1 MDKNQFVL
9 LTVTFDDESWNKV
22 KDKFDALQRTYS
34 DGVVF
39 IAAGIWLI
47 DRTKAEIALIKLTE
61 QLHRLRTPFVVAP
74 VSSRPTICAGDSELQ
89 QAHAVGLDFYPMPFA
104 E

>member
-1 MDKNQFVL
+1 MKTDTFVL
-9 LTVTFDDESWNKV
+9 LTATFDDEQWAKV
-22 KDKFDALQRTYS
+22 GNTFDAFQEKYS

-47 DRTKAEIALIKLTE
+47 DRTKAEIALTSLAE
-61 QLHRLRTPFVVAP
+61 QLHRLHVPFVVAP
-74 VSSRPTICAGDSELQ
+74 VSSRPTICAGESELQ
-89 QAHAVGLDFYPMPFA
+89 QARDIGLAFYPMPFA